1 MLSLKIFAALFLT
14 PFLFTG
20 AVSSGCRSHSQTN
33 KSMSSPTDNIS
44 TSELKTLAEG
54 SISPV
59 TTPFV
64 AVIRDGDTYAALRE
78 LATNLPDLSPE
89 FFKTNLVIAA
99 FLGERNTGGYSV
111 AISRD
116 ANSQIRIAEKAP
128 RKDLYVTQM
137 ITSPFKVI
145 SLAISGTPP
154 VQLSLDERF
163 KQTSQLYR
171 INKGTFTVSGGIAG
185 RGDTYEISGKIQV
198 LRLRNL
204 VSFGFAIESSG
215 TSRERGLR
223 DFVTGSVKDDG
234 IVMSRM
240 SHGSLVDPPSGD
252 FHAKAKF
259 SEKNTLMLELD
270 SGPVLVPDGYS
281 GKGSIEAEMVAA
293 SAN

>member
-1 MLSLKIFAALFLT
+1 MKFLAALFLT
-14 PFLFTG
+14 SSLFTG
-20 AVSSGCRSHSQTN
+20 GVSSGCRWHSQMA
-33 KSMSSPTDNIS
+33 KSMSSGEDIYS
-44 TSELKTLAEG
+44 SELKTLAEG

-78 LATNLPDLSPE
+78 VATNLPALTSE

-116 ANSQIRIAEKAP
+116 ATGQIRISEKAP
-128 RKDLYVTQM
+128 RKELYVTQM
-137 ITSPFKVI
+137 ITTPFKVI
-145 SLAISGTPP
+145 SLATTGAPAIQ
-154 VQLSLDERF
+154 VSLDERF

-171 INKGTFTVSGGIAG
+171 INNGTFTISGGFAG
-185 RGDTYEISGKIQV
+185 RRDTYQLAGKIQV

-204 VSFGFAIESSG
+204 VSFGFAIVGSG
-215 TSRERGLR
+215 TTHERGLR
-223 DFVTGSVKDDG
+223 DFATGSLRDDG
-234 IVMSRM
+234 IVISRLA
-240 SHGSLVDPPSGD
+240 HGSLLDPPSGD
-252 FHAKAKF
+252 FHANGKF
-259 SEKNTLMLELD
+259 GEKNTLTVELD
-270 SGPVLVPDGYS
+270 SGPVTVPDGYS